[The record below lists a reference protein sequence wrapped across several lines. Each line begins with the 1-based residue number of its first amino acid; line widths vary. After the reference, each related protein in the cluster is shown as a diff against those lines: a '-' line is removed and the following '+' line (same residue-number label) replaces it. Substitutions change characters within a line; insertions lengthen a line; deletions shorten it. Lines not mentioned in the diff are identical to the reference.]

1 MNATQHIAGAAGM
14 GSDNIAVFCYVA
26 IGLACVA
33 VAGLGLANRI
43 VIYRDWSDL
52 AWSCAP
58 VVFAGAGVLLGA
70 MVGSQHQHG
79 DASPAGVA
87 VLVVAGLG
95 IGTALIVSLTIAVRC
110 NGIAV
115 GLVVFVFK
123 TAVALLISLL
133 VLPQILGRRDA
144 QGRSLPPNWLL
155 LAAVAGA
162 ACLLVNGDRVAA
174 RRATQSAPRRL
185 SAPIGGSH

>member
-1 MNATQHIAGAAGM
+1 MNATQHIASAAGM
-14 GSDNIAVFCYVA
+14 GSDDLAVFCYVA

-70 MVGSQHQHG
+70 MIGSQRQDG
-79 DASPAGVA
+79 ASPAGMA
-87 VLVVAGLG
+87 VLVLAGLG

-133 VLPQILGRRDA
+133 LLPKILGRRDA
-144 QGRSLPPNWLL
+144 QGRSLAPNWLL
-155 LAAVAGA
+155 LAAIAGT

-174 RRATQSAPRRL
+174 RRAMQSSPRRL
-185 SAPIGGSH
+185 SAPIGGSR